1 MNRKQRE
8 KNRSPKRSNEGA
20 IMTTRFHD
28 SQSMIPQASGFS
40 ATTEQAKA
48 VAKRLRECLL
58 DKYDFNEAAATIDA
72 LVAENKRLK
81 SQALLDQLAY
91 SNRVN
96 ERDELREDNKRLVA
110 ESEKLRDA
118 AERYRKAAQMAVEM
132 IETAA
137 HERRH
142 VRWALMEAM
151 KGAA

>member
-1 MNRKQRE
+1 
-8 KNRSPKRSNEGA
+8 
-20 IMTTRFHD
+20 MTTTK
-28 SQSMIPQASGFS
+28 QALTI
-40 ATTEQAKA
+40 ARTWCDTYYQDEVTTEAF
-48 VAKRLRECLL
+48 ELL
-58 DKYDFNEAAATIDA
+58 AAEIDA

>member
-1 MNRKQRE
+1 
-8 KNRSPKRSNEGA
+8 
-20 IMTTRFHD
+20 MT
-28 SQSMIPQASGFS
+28 
-40 ATTEQAKA
+40 TTEQAKQYA
-48 VAKRLRECLL
+48 HKLRLYWGVGVGDAIGLA
-58 DKYDFNEAAATIDA
+58 DTIDA